1 MKNILLSCCVAAA
14 LAQVSMAKPHEHSS
28 DSHAHSHA
36 TQAHQSPES
45 AFIQEVLNL
54 MHAPMMEAKFT
65 ESGNPN
71 IDFLQNMIPHHKGAI
86 LSSQKLLQSKDLH
99 PKLKKIAK
107 AIISAQEKEIAYFT
121 KLLRNEAQLRQEI
134 DKEQY
139 QQFAQQAK
147 RDMQTMMQAMHKSS
161 QESSSDDVQS
171 AYMHSMIAHHQG
183 AIDAAKQILSI
194 SNNATIKKIANAIIA
209 AQESEIKEFRAMLA
223 DTRNSTR

>member
-1 MKNILLSCCVAAA
+1 M
-14 LAQVSMAKPHEHSS
+14 
-28 DSHAHSHA
+28 
-36 TQAHQSPES
+36 
-45 AFIQEVLNL
+45 
-54 MHAPMMEAKFT
+54 T

-86 LSSQKLLQSKDLH
+86 LPKSFYKAKTCA

-139 QQFAQQAK
+139 QQFVQQAK